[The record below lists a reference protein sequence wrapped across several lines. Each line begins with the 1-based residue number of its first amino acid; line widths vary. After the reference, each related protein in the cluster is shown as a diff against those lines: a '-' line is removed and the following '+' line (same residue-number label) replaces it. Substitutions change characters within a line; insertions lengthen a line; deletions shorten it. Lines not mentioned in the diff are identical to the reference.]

1 MQAGSRE
8 DKNQGLNLGQYLDS
22 IAQSYLRAGYAVER
36 EDGQSQGHITHTHTH
51 AQLQETRQG
60 GFGERRREEEGE
72 GVVSEAVRGRS

>member
-36 EDGQSQGHITHTHTH
+36 EDGQSQGHITHTHNSKRRDKED
-51 AQLQETRQG
+51 LEKG
-60 GFGERRREEEGE
+60 GERRRVKGL
-72 GVVSEAVRGRS
+72 